1 MDILPGFKLCKKNLH
16 QYPIDKRQC
25 SECRKLSKQKWYQN
39 NKKLCAELRKEW
51 NKNNKDQRNELN
63 KKWKKTNKG
72 KINSINSKR
81 RAIKKQAIPLWA
93 NMQKIKEI
101 YVNAHKLTK
110 ITGVL
115 HEVDHIYLLQNKYMC
130 GLHVENNLQILTKK
144 ENLAKGNRTWPGQL
158 ECQQH

>member
-1 MDILPGFKLCKKNLH
+1 
-16 QYPIDKRQC
+16 
-25 SECRKLSKQKWYQN
+25 
-39 NKKLCAELRKEW
+39 
-51 NKNNKDQRNELN
+51 
-63 KKWKKTNKG
+63 
-72 KINSINSKR
+72 
-81 RAIKKQAIPLWA
+81 
-93 NMQKIKEI
+93 MQKIKEI

-115 HEVDHIYLLQNKYMC
+115 HEVDHIYPLQNKYMC